1 MSSAHVHVGK
11 ALHRAA
17 VAGLVGLVRLYQLT
31 VSPLLGPCCRYAP
44 SCSAY
49 AVEAL
54 RVHGVWRGLALAA
67 WRVLRCHPL
76 AEGGYDP
83 VPPPRADDE
92 ATRSSAMRHRT

>member
-1 MSSAHVHVGK
+1 MK
-11 ALHRAA
+11 ATLAQAATLLRRAA
-17 VAGLVGLVRLYQLT
+17 VAALVGIVRLYQAT
-31 VSPLLGPCCRYAP
+31 VSPLLGPCCRYVP

-83 VPPPRADDE
+83 VPPGKPHGR
-92 ATRSSAMRHRT
+92 